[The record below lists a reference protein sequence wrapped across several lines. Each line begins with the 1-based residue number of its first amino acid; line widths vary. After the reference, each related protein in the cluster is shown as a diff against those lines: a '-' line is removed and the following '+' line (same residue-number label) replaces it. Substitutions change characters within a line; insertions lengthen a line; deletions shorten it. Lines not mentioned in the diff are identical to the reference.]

1 MRFVGNSN
9 DMIKLNL
16 LIFTIFSS
24 LISLA
29 QPNFDYTLELTPVT
43 IPGMQGLHSYA
54 FGQHEGKW
62 LIIGGRRDGL
72 HARQPFNAFPANQN
86 NTQAYVIDVEN
97 QQFWVATLSV
107 LPVSIFEQ
115 LQSTNMNFVQSAD
128 TLYIIGGYA
137 FSETADDHITF
148 PNLTTVVVS
157 EVVDAIINQNDIT
170 QFFQQIEDDHF
181 AVCGGQLGRIGETF
195 YLVGGHRFDGRYNP
209 MGNPTYTQTY
219 TSQIRKFEVNNSD
232 NALSYNN
239 YEEITDPV
247 HLRRRDFN
255 LLPQIFPDGSE
266 GFTISS
272 GVFQIDDDLP
282 YLYPVDITAN
292 GYTPNTG
299 FNQYLSNYHSATAW
313 MFDAEEN
320 VMHNIFFGG
329 MSQYYYQDGEL
340 IQDDLVPFVRT
351 ISRLSRD
358 SEGNLYEF
366 QMPIEMPGLK
376 GASAEFIPNQ
386 NMPHFDSEVI
396 KLDEIEPDTFV
407 IGHVFGGVLSPTLN
421 PFSVNQTNTTS
432 ADASIYEVK
441 LIKQVVTNIE
451 LVNGSNPYDF
461 EVFPNPATSTVN
473 LYFTLKKP
481 GKVNYLISSVDGK
494 LLDTGRLVS
503 DDYGDMVVNLDISGI
518 DSTGVMMVTLIFEG
532 KYFVTK
538 RVLRN

>member
-1 MRFVGNSN
+1 MTFVANRA
-9 DMIKLNL
+9 ILLRTNL
-16 LIFTIFSS
+16 LIIAAFSAA
-24 LISLA
+24 LSLA
-29 QPNFDYTLELTPVT
+29 QSTFDYTLELIPVS

-72 HARQPFNAFPANQN
+72 HARQPFNAFPQLQN
-86 NTQAYVIDVEN
+86 NTEAFVIDVEN
-97 QQFWVATLSV
+97 QQFWAASLSV
-107 LPVSIFEQ
+107 LPASIFEQ
-115 LQSTNMNFVQSAD
+115 LQSTNMNFNQAGD

-137 FSETADDHITF
+137 FSESADDHITF

-157 EVVDAIINQNDIT
+157 EVIDAIINQNDIT

-209 MGNPTYTQTY
+209 MGNPTYEQTY
-219 TSQIRKFEVNNSD
+219 TSQIRKFEIDNSGSV
-232 NALSYNN
+232 LSYSD
-239 YEEITDPV
+239 YEEITDAV

-266 GFTISS
+266 GYTISS

-282 YLYPVDITAN
+282 YLYPVDITAD
-292 GYTPNTG
+292 GFTPVTG

-313 MFDAEEN
+313 LHDAEEN
-320 VMHNIFFGG
+320 TMHNFFFGG
-329 MSQYYYQDGEL
+329 MSQYYYQNGQL

-351 ISRLSRD
+351 ISRLTRD
-358 SEGNLYEF
+358 ADGNLYEF

-376 GASAEFIPNQ
+376 GASAEFIPNL
-386 NMPHFDSEVI
+386 NLPHFDSEII
-396 KLDEIEPDTFV
+396 KLNEIEPDTFV
-407 IGHVFGGVLSPTLN
+407 IGHIFGGILSPTLN
-421 PFSVNQTNTTS
+421 PFSANQTTTTI

-441 LIKQVVTNIE
+441 LTKQVVTGIE

-473 LYFTLKKP
+473 LYFTLNKP

-494 LLDTGRLVS
+494 LLDHGKLQS
-503 DDYGDMVVNLDISGI
+503 DEFGDMIVNLDISYI
-518 DSTGVMMVTLIFEG
+518 DSSGVMLVTLIFEG

-538 RVLRN
+538 RVIKQ